1 MSALNEV
8 DFSRA
13 SLLEDQS
20 FIRELVSEAFW
31 KWYVMHTQMKITT
44 IRIWVFKRDII
55 VADLYSLFVIL
66 FGNPPA

>member
-13 SLLEDQS
+13 SLLNDQS
-20 FIRELVSEAFW
+20 FIRELVSESFW
-31 KWYVMHTQMKITT
+31 KWYVLNTRLKITT
-44 IRIWVFKRDII
+44 IKVWIIKKDIF
-55 VADLYSLFVIL
+55 VGDLYSLFVLL

>member
-31 KWYVMHTQMKITT
+31 KWYENNTSMKIITVKV
-44 IRIWVFKRDII
+44 WFVKKDIL